1 MILCIPFLL
10 SPEHPWD
17 CFPFFCLY
25 NCLWSVFPVIPEIFN
40 SCHLHF
46 HWCVLIYFRSLI
58 SIFPGTLHRWVG
70 KEMCILCILCIHSR
84 TYYFHS
90 LEHFIV
96 LVWYYHIPGLP
107 YILFFIF
114 QSPKQWSQAVRRVAT
129 SYTRPWTGL
138 LPSEGWYEWIT
149 VWGSNITGSYM
160 RSKAGNC
167 PVDSE
172 DRGYVLCRTSVF
184 RNTEKIEEI
193 YDSSFQ
199 WDLRNIL

>member
-1 MILCIPFLL
+1 M
-10 SPEHPWD
+10 
-17 CFPFFCLY
+17 
-25 NCLWSVFPVIPEIFN
+25 
-40 SCHLHF
+40 
-46 HWCVLIYFRSLI
+46 
-58 SIFPGTLHRWVG
+58 
-70 KEMCILCILCIHSR
+70 

-90 LEHFIV
+90 FEHFIV

-149 VWGSNITGSYM
+149 VWGNNITGSYM

-172 DRGYVLCRTSVF
+172 DRGHVLCRTSVF
-184 RNTEKIEEI
+184 RNTENNRCWWGCGEIETPVCCRWRVKWHSHCARQFCLIPQKIKQNSHMIQQFRSWVYPKELQAETSTDI
-193 YDSSFQ
+193 WATIFLAALFTWEKGGNSPSVHH
-199 WDLRNIL
+199 LMME